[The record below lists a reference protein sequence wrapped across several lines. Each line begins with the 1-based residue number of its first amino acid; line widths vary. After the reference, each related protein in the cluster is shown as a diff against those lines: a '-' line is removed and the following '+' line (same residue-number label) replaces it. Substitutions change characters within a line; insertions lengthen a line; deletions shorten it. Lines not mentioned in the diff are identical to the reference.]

1 MPRKLNHGWFSE
13 TFMTFKR
20 KVLAALTRSDLLEV
34 GRALEL
40 DVTSNMRLDD
50 LLDVVAGSKKRG
62 MMEKILP
69 LLSRD
74 TLKAVCE
81 AVGISQEGREKQVLI
96 DRILAA
102 GGDAGGETDAEDK
115 AAKPDVARAAP
126 DDVDEPEP
134 APFSLTS
141 PEPKAPK
148 PAKAPAAK
156 PRVKFTTG
164 PKGSDGTQVVS
175 YRHADRRKNNPEVG
189 MVDPE
194 TDPDQ
199 PKTTWAYDPHIDPA
213 LQFDVGRA
221 GIERFIDDALAS
233 GDEATMRGAL
243 EELRRLSQPYL
254 NWTGKAERGS
264 FAVDTVSLHVHE
276 RIDPAS
282 ILGAVR
288 KRMKG
293 EGKDDSGKAG
303 SPMMQM
309 GLFSAAFENLPLRDA
324 IDFYKHDKGWS
335 NRLIAGDSLLV
346 MNSLL
351 QKEGMAGQVQMIYID
366 PPYGIRYGS
375 NFQPFVN
382 NRKVEDGKDADLTS
396 EPEMIRAFRDTWQ
409 LGVHSYLTYL
419 RDRLL
424 LARDLLADSGSVFVQ
439 ISDENLHHAR
449 ELMDEIFGSS
459 QLLNTISFLRG
470 GTQTTSIGLPQVGDY
485 ILWYAKDIRFTKT
498 RTLMLRDGGW
508 AARSQDPWRED
519 NSGMRRRD
527 RSTQQSPDEGRS
539 FTHRSMESARD
550 TGSDLNRFKIPYRGD
565 VFSPKRGWS
574 TTPDGARRLGGARR
588 LLPIGTNPRF
598 VVYLD
603 DFPFSSLTSSWQ
615 DTIESG
621 FSADRVYVV
630 QTQIKA
636 IERCLLMTTDPG
648 DLVLDPTCGSGTT
661 AFVAEKWGRRWITCD
676 TSRVAVTLAKQ
687 RLMTASY
694 EYFDLKYP
702 HEGLKGGFIYK
713 TVPHVTLKSI
723 ANNPEIDEI
732 YGQRHPEIV
741 AALDQLNEKLR
752 ASPPRTASPK
762 AVAKARTSTSKPTRT
777 RPWSCPRARR
787 RRWERC
793 SNGKCRS
800 IFPRTGRRRHVR
812 RSMPSTKPG
821 RPCSGR
827 WMPRSR
833 RTRIK
838 RCSTTSQP

>member
-102 GGDAGGETDAEDK
+102 GGDAGGETEAEDK
-115 AAKPDVARAAP
+115 AAKPEVAQAAA
-126 DDVDEPEP
+126 DDVDEAEP
-134 APFSLTS
+134 APFSLTI

-148 PAKAPAAK
+148 PAKAPQAQAAK

-164 PKGSDGTQVVS
+164 AKGADGTQVLS

-324 IDFYKHDKGWS
+324 ID
-335 NRLIAGDSLLV
+335 
-346 MNSLL
+346 
-351 QKEGMAGQVQMIYID
+351 
-366 PPYGIRYGS
+366 
-375 NFQPFVN
+375 
-382 NRKVEDGKDADLTS
+382 
-396 EPEMIRAFRDTWQ
+396 
-409 LGVHSYLTYL
+409 
-419 RDRLL
+419 
-424 LARDLLADSGSVFVQ
+424 
-439 ISDENLHHAR
+439 
-449 ELMDEIFGSS
+449 
-459 QLLNTISFLRG
+459 
-470 GTQTTSIGLPQVGDY
+470 
-485 ILWYAKDIRFTKT
+485 
-498 RTLMLRDGGW
+498 
-508 AARSQDPWRED
+508 
-519 NSGMRRRD
+519 
-527 RSTQQSPDEGRS
+527 
-539 FTHRSMESARD
+539 
-550 TGSDLNRFKIPYRGD
+550 
-565 VFSPKRGWS
+565 
-574 TTPDGARRLGGARR
+574 
-588 LLPIGTNPRF
+588 
-598 VVYLD
+598 
-603 DFPFSSLTSSWQ
+603 
-615 DTIESG
+615 
-621 FSADRVYVV
+621 
-630 QTQIKA
+630 
-636 IERCLLMTTDPG
+636 
-648 DLVLDPTCGSGTT
+648 SGTSVS
-661 AFVAEKWGRRWITCD
+661 A
-676 TSRVAVTLAKQ
+676 
-687 RLMTASY
+687 
-694 EYFDLKYP
+694 
-702 HEGLKGGFIYK
+702 
-713 TVPHVTLKSI
+713 
-723 ANNPEIDEI
+723 
-732 YGQRHPEIV
+732 
-741 AALDQLNEKLR
+741 
-752 ASPPRTASPK
+752 
-762 AVAKARTSTSKPTRT
+762 
-777 RPWSCPRARR
+777 
-787 RRWERC
+787 
-793 SNGKCRS
+793 
-800 IFPRTGRRRHVR
+800 
-812 RSMPSTKPG
+812 
-821 RPCSGR
+821 
-827 WMPRSR
+827 
-833 RTRIK
+833 
-838 RCSTTSQP
+838 